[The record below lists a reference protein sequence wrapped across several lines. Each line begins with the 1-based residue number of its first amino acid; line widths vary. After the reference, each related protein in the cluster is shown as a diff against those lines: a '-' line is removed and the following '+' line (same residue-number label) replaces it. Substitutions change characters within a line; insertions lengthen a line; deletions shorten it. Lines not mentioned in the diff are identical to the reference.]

1 MAAAAARRARRRLS
15 PRRQRVRRR
24 LGLTTYALGAVA
36 LGTVG
41 AVAALELGRVW
52 RRGSAP
58 LPTQTDDVMGAAEE
72 ASRQTVEV
80 AVEGYR
86 QASVRENALLNL
98 LAAFVL
104 TFGFVRTS
112 TWVIRSR
119 GSFGLFRDFTVGRR
133 HIHHFVPGIVL
144 AFTAGGAALVT
155 RSQEVERW
163 LAIPFGIGAAL
174 TLDES
179 ALLLEMEDVYW
190 TEEGILSVQ
199 VTLAAIG
206 LLGALEIV
214 RRTLRRG
221 ERQVL

>member
-1 MAAAAARRARRRLS
+1 MSSRRR
-15 PRRQRVRRR
+15 RVRRR

-41 AVAALELGRVW
+41 AVAALELSRVW

-58 LPTQTDDVMGAAEE
+58 LPNQTDDVLGAAET

-98 LAAFVL
+98 LSAFVL

-112 TWVIRSR
+112 TWLIRSR
-119 GSFGLFRDFTVGRR
+119 GQFGLFRNFTIGRR

-144 AFTAGGAALVT
+144 AFASGGAALVT
-155 RSQEVERW
+155 RSQEAERW

-199 VTLAAIG
+199 VTLAVIG
-206 LLGALEIV
+206 LLGTLEIV
-214 RRTLRRG
+214 RRTLKRG
-221 ERQVL
+221 EQRGF